1 MVPIKP
7 RKTMFVKPKSQALA
21 DIVSLRNPDSAK
33 GSVIELT
40 NEFEGAQTQD
50 KRLRIA
56 RATMVAGNRAS
67 ASAKR
72 INLSTRERQEF
83 IRIYHIYNM
92 AAKSMFAIYKSGIR
106 T

>member
-1 MVPIKP
+1 MVPIKS
-7 RKTMFVKPKSQALA
+7 RKTMFVKPVSQALA
-21 DIVSLRNPDSAK
+21 DMVSLRNPGSAK

-40 NEFEGAQTQD
+40 NEFMAAKTQD

-56 RATMVAGNRAS
+56 RATMVAGNRAN

-72 INLSTRERQEF
+72 INLSDRERQEF

-92 AAKSMFAIYKSGIR
+92 AAKGMFAIYKSGV
-106 T
+106 